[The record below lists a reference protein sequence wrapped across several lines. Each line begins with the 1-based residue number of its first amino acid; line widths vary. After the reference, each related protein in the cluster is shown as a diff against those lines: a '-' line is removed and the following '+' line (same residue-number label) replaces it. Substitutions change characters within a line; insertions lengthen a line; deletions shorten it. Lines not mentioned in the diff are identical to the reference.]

1 MLPVLEEDF
10 SNNCFKKNLLL
21 FCLCVCVY
29 IYIYIYRERERE
41 SWYNCWYNA
50 SFIALIPKTLG
61 AIDLMDFRPISLVSG
76 VYEIIVKV
84 LANRMSRAMEK
95 IISKPHNAFV
105 KSRQILGSVLIAS
118 KCLDSHIK
126 PCVLGVLCKLD
137 ITKAFD
143 HINWKFLLYML
154 RRCSFGEKWV
164 SWIARYISLVCFS
177 ILVNGSPFGFFSSSC
192 GLRHSD
198 PLSLLLFVVVKE
210 ALNKMFYV
218 SVERLRLSGFSVG
231 SRLHVVNISH
241 MFVNDTLVF
250 CEANP
255 SHLRYLH
262 VLLLCFEVV
271 SSLKVNLAKS
281 VLVPMGTWIMLL
293 SWLTSWAAR
302 LPLCP

>member
-1 MLPVLEEDF
+1 
-10 SNNCFKKNLLL
+10 
-21 FCLCVCVY
+21 
-29 IYIYIYRERERE
+29 
-41 SWYNCWYNA
+41 
-50 SFIALIPKTLG
+50 
-61 AIDLMDFRPISLVSG
+61 VSG
-76 VYEIIVKV
+76 VYEIIAKV

-126 PCVLGVLCKLD
+126 PSVLGVLCKLD

-154 RRCSFGEKWV
+154 RRCGFGEKWV
-164 SWIARYISLVCFS
+164 SWIAHYISLVCFS

-192 GLRHSD
+192 GLRHGD

-255 SHLRYLH
+255 SHLRYMH

-271 SSLKVNLAKS
+271 SGLKVNLAKS